1 LLLDYSRKRPII
13 ALMNEKLLRRRPAI
27 KPTFGRG
34 VISQS
39 CEQLQRNG
47 RQQDIAFQR
56 AMMKAALAGREK
68 PPMIG
73 VFKDS
78 RPLDVPRLF
87 VPVERTSG
95 CTSPALV
102 CAELNAEANA
112 QEVEGSAPQD
122 HPVS

>member
-1 LLLDYSRKRPII
+1 
-13 ALMNEKLLRRRPAI
+13 MNEKVLRRRPAI
-27 KPTFGRG
+27 KPPFGRG
-34 VISQS
+34 VINQS
-39 CEQLQRNG
+39 GEQLQRSG
-47 RQQDIAFQR
+47 RQQDIGFQR

-87 VPVERTSG
+87 TPVERTSG

-102 CAELNAEANA
+102 CAELNAEATT
-112 QEVEGSAPQD
+112 QEVEGSAAQNQPI
-122 HPVS
+122 S